1 MFPAKEADFQTALPV
16 PAIIRAAYGSYR
28 QSPRTAARRTGRKV
42 RAPQGGIVGGFLLLR
57 FGQFLRVGLNVGF
70 GCGFAPLCVF
80 KPLLEVCQAGI
91 GGILRG
97 KRLPEGGLRTHQFVA
112 VAGGGHGQGGGQ

>member
-1 MFPAKEADFQTALPV
+1 MHGLPGGV
-16 PAIIRAAYGSYR
+16 QPF
-28 QSPRTAARRTGRKV
+28 ARLF
-42 RAPQGGIVGGFLLLR
+42 QGGVVGGFLLLR

-80 KPLLEVCQAGI
+80 EPLLEVYQAGI

-97 KRLPEGGLRTHQFVA
+97 KCLPEGGLRTHQFVA
-112 VAGGGHGQGGGQ
+112 VGAGGHGQGGGQ